1 LTNFSSVLQ
10 TTESSPPRQSNSG
23 KVIKYAPGLIS
34 NGGGPSLSTIG
45 FNAPKT
51 LALLQR
57 LIREP
62 ADADKKRRTRS
73 SATDTSALAPKKK
86 AKTKKAKPADDLP
99 ALDPSIE
106 QALDEEEIGEDI
118 DQAAAEINDTER
130 TTSASPKQA
139 PPFPSAP
146 AQLARVSN
154 FLCPLLQSFTL

>member
-23 KVIKYAPGLIS
+23 KVIKYALGLIS
-34 NGGGPSLSTIG
+34 NGGGPSLSTIS

-51 LALLQR
+51 SALLQG